1 MAKITLTADEE
12 IQYLRELHRIQEMIP
27 DVEIEVISEGVSSQE
42 PYIQI
47 DSTIGNEF
55 RTFLRVN
62 NLKASL
68 AERVNS

>member
-47 DSTIGNEF
+47 DSTVGNEF
-55 RTFLRVN
+55 RTFLKAN

-68 AERVNS
+68 AERVNT